1 MCLLI
6 VITRILAYWRVYK
19 EELSF
24 TFNHLKVQCQCLLL
38 FFSVNIYFKQG
49 YEQGDGTCIWF
60 PDFFIPL
67 KSANIYDSSLSVAS
81 HSQKKISLLVLADDF
96 NLYMRSSDLIL
107 FTSKNFFSKAT
118 FWRKFSAHLGEFESS
133 IFV

>member
-49 YEQGDGTCIWF
+49 YEQGYRTYL
-60 PDFFIPL
+60 IPWL
-67 KSANIYDSSLSVAS
+67 LHSIEVCQHLWQLSVCCKS
-81 HSQKKISLLVLADDF
+81 FTKKNSLLVLADDF